1 MAGYVSTADEP
12 VGGPSRITFYA
23 WIVFALS
30 FGLLICD
37 YMARQVLN
45 AVFPLLKAQWA
56 LDDGQL
62 GMLSGIVAAMVGVL
76 TVPLSLAADRWGRVR
91 SLCAMAVVW
100 SLATL
105 LCAGASGFG
114 QMLAGRALVG
124 VGEAAYGSVGIAVVL
139 AVFPV
144 RWRATLSA
152 AFLAGGQV
160 GSVLGM
166 MLGSA
171 IAASHGWRAAFAAIG
186 AIGLV
191 LGLLYPLVVRE
202 DRPSRATARAPRPSL
217 RALVDSRAIWLV
229 YLGGG
234 LQMFTAGAVLAWL
247 LSYLVRYYHLPID
260 AAGRLAAGML
270 LVGRAG
276 MVLFGYVSDRL
287 GRLRSERHV
296 TLAAAYALGSA
307 LTLSL
312 ALALPAGPAQLVAL
326 AAAMA
331 LLAATMGPVG
341 PMLAELT
348 PPAIHGSAFAAL
360 TLAYNLIGFAPG
372 PYLVGKLSDA
382 IGLHDALRLVPL
394 ASVASALAFLALRRQ
409 LAGAGAPAG
418 LAAAP

>member
-1 MAGYVSTADEP
+1 MAGYVPTADEP
-12 VGGPSRITFYA
+12 VGGPSRITVYA

-56 LDDGQL
+56 INDGQL

-91 SLCAMAVVW
+91 SLCVMAVVW

-105 LCAGASGFG
+105 LCASAAGFG

-139 AVFPV
+139 AVFPI

-186 AIGLV
+186 VIGLI
-191 LGLLYPLVVRE
+191 LGLLYPMVVRE
-202 DRPSRATARAPRPSL
+202 ETRPANAPREPRPPL
-217 RALVDSRAIWLV
+217 RVLVTGRAIWLV
-229 YLGGG
+229 YIGGG

-247 LSYLVRYYHLPID
+247 LSYLNRYYHMPVD
-260 AAGRLAAGML
+260 RAGRLAAGLL
-270 LVGRAG
+270 LVGSAG
-276 MVLFGYVSDRL
+276 MVVLGVVSDRL
-287 GRLRSERHV
+287 GRLHSERHV
-296 TLAAAYALGSA
+296 TLAALYALGSA

-312 ALALPAGPAQLVAL
+312 ALALPVGPAQLVAL
-326 AAAMA
+326 ATAMA
-331 LLAATMGPVG
+331 VLAATMGPVG
-341 PMLAELT
+341 AVIADMT
-348 PPAIHGSAFAAL
+348 PRALHGSAFAAL
-360 TLAYNLIGFAPG
+360 ALAYNLIGFAPG
-372 PYLVGKLSDA
+372 PTLVGKLSDSL
-382 IGLHDALRLVPL
+382 GLLGALRFVPL
-394 ASVASALAFLALRRQ
+394 ASLASAMAFLALRQGNARSDS
-409 LAGAGAPAG
+409 P
-418 LAAAP
+418 AAPRPG